1 MYITLPGYL
10 GPVENVK
17 CHQKQQA
24 KVILPKNMERSR
36 WHLLGKHRNSGKGGR
51 TGEGE
56 FKGMTRLPHS
66 KEQNKHNQVN
76 ADLGSTR
83 TLPAPSLTGI

>member
-1 MYITLPGYL
+1 MAF
-10 GPVENVK
+10 VREA
-17 CHQKQQA
+17 QKQR
-24 KVILPKNMERSR
+24 ERR
-36 WHLLGKHRNSGKGGR
+36 ED
-51 TGEGE
+51 GEGE